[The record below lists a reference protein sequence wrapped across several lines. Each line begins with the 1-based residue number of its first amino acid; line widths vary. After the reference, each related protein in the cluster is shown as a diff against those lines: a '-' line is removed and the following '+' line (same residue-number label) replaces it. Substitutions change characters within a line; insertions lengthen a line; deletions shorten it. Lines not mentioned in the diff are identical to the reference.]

1 MNIKKVSIRVY
12 GIYFDENRGLFV
24 TDELID
30 NKKITKFP
38 GGGLELG
45 ESTIYALKREWIE
58 ELNTDIEIIKHIHT
72 TDFFQ
77 VSIFNP
83 EVQVIGVYYQVKPIS
98 NLNINIKN
106 NEFDFSENETQTFR
120 FIKDF
125 SDNNLS
131 LPTDKKAV
139 IEFINY
145 L

>member
-1 MNIKKVSIRVY
+1 MNVKKISIRVY

-45 ESTIYALKREWIE
+45 ESTISALKREWIE
-58 ELNTDIEIIKHIHT
+58 ELNTEIEIIKHIHT

-77 VSIFNP
+77 RSIFNP
-83 EVQVIGVYYQVKPIS
+83 EVQVICVYYQVKPIS

-106 NEFDFSENETQTFR
+106 NEFDFSENENQIFR

-125 SDNNLS
+125 SEQNLS

-139 IEFINY
+139 IQFINY